1 AICHA
6 RSSVAPVSAGNAIGA
21 RSGSCHDTPRS
32 SLVAML
38 APKCGLLT
46 PASRRGVPRRLS
58 IATAYTSCMAKCGP
72 VTRQER
78 LSSSLRARYS
88 PLFVPMASTVVIA
101 VSPPARLGRP
111 GDCGPVGRL
120 RRRPRPGGEY
130 APWVR
135 HQVRHRGRHRRRDPP
150 RSPPRH
156 HGPLTLSP
164 ILRPP
169 ASVRPQ
175 LRRNCAG
182 RRGRERASE
191 TPITPKLRRAA
202 AGGWLAGRC
211 WALLG
216 AVERCYSS
224 RVRAMWS
231 RPGRGRSAAAV
242 IVLALIA
249 GCQFGEPEQPD
260 DSPPRLPEPTPTAPQ
275 GQPPEVTGAH
285 DVLVTGLDIPWD
297 LAFLPDGSALVTERA
312 TARILRVDPASRA
325 GGHEVE
331 VVQTIEGVDP
341 TGEGGLLGIAVSPDY
356 ETDGWVFAYHSTEWD
371 NRIVRFRLGEEPEPI
386 LTGIPHA
393 AIHNGGRLAFGPD
406 DYLYATTGDAD
417 APARAQDPDELGG
430 KILRMTVDG
439 EPAPGNP
446 FDTHVWAYGLLNPQG
461 LAWDAA

>member
-1 AICHA
+1 
-6 RSSVAPVSAGNAIGA
+6 
-21 RSGSCHDTPRS
+21 
-32 SLVAML
+32 
-38 APKCGLLT
+38 
-46 PASRRGVPRRLS
+46 
-58 IATAYTSCMAKCGP
+58 
-72 VTRQER
+72 
-78 LSSSLRARYS
+78 
-88 PLFVPMASTVVIA
+88 
-101 VSPPARLGRP
+101 
-111 GDCGPVGRL
+111 
-120 RRRPRPGGEY
+120 
-130 APWVR
+130 
-135 HQVRHRGRHRRRDPP
+135 
-150 RSPPRH
+150 
-156 HGPLTLSP
+156 
-164 ILRPP
+164 
-169 ASVRPQ
+169 
-175 LRRNCAG
+175 
-182 RRGRERASE
+182 
-191 TPITPKLRRAA
+191 
-202 AGGWLAGRC
+202 
-211 WALLG
+211 
-216 AVERCYSS
+216 
-224 RVRAMWS
+224 MWS

-446 FDTHVWAYGLLNPQG
+446 FDTHVWAYGLRNPQG
-461 LAWDAA
+461 LAWDAADRLWATEFGPDQRDEINLIERGGNYGWPTCVGPCDPGEEDLTDPVLTWNPIEASCSGAAIVGRTLVAACLRGQRLWLVDLTDGGTVLGAPRPLLMEEYGRLRAAEVAPDGSLWLTTSNRDGRLPGGPREGDDRIIRLVVSGAGGVGMA